1 MMAGN
6 YEVHMESLEDQV
18 RSLKEDKER
27 LVRQFEEAEEVIVE
41 LRGEIEG
48 NNRLRS
54 RAERVE
60 EVERTATKKQY

>member
-1 MMAGN
+1 
-6 YEVHMESLEDQV
+6 MESLEDQV